1 PSSPFGFLQTPPLA
15 SGALAYGL
23 SSRWLG
29 DMGFFQP
36 TGSANMPGKQKLY
49 RDAPVYYIYFF
60 EHTISKSCLIEVK
73 KVINNIFLKYQLIH
87 LFHFY

>member
-36 TGSANMPGKQKLY
+36 TGSANMPGKQKPAIKCWSTHQILCNFIDSY
-49 RDAPVYYIYFF
+49 SV
-60 EHTISKSCLIEVK
+60 TGKKKQEV
-73 KVINNIFLKYQLIH
+73 VGV
-87 LFHFY
+87 